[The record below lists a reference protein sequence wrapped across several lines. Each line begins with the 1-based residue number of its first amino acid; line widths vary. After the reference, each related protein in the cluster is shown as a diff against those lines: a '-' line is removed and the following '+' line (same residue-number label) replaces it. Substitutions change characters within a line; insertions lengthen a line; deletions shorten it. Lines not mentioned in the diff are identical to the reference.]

1 MKKLHPR
8 AVWMFFFRYLLAEIF
23 LLIFLGGLIFMTI
36 LAKIA
41 ERNRKLP
48 PAMRTS
54 PREAIID
61 FLGSPLLWIILIF
74 VGLIIFNY
82 IWARLSYYF
91 YRYELTD
98 ISYRAERGVIWKR
111 YVSIPY
117 ERIQNV
123 DIYRGI
129 IARILGLSDIH
140 IQTAGI
146 SAGGKGMWAEGRLPG
161 LSIEKAE
168 EMREGLI
175 RRVKGIK
182 EQGL

>member
-1 MKKLHPR
+1 MQKLHPR
-8 AVWMFFFRYLLAEIF
+8 AVWIFFFRFLFTEF
-23 LLIFLGGLIFMTI
+23 LLV
-36 LAKIA
+36 LAFGFPIIVAIIGNIA
-41 ERNRKLP
+41 EKNKKLP
-48 PAMRTS
+48 PAIRLNS
-54 PREAIID
+54 WEIINNSLID
-61 FLGSPLLWIILIF
+61 LLIWIILVF
-74 VGLIIFNY
+74 VGLLIFDY

-91 YRYELTD
+91 YRYQLTEH
-98 ISYRAERGVIWKR
+98 SFRSEHGVIWKR

-140 IQTAGI
+140 IQTAGF
-146 SAGGKGMWAEGRLPG
+146 STGGKGVWSEGRLPG
-161 LSIEKAE
+161 LDVKKAE
-168 EMREGLI
+168 EMREELI